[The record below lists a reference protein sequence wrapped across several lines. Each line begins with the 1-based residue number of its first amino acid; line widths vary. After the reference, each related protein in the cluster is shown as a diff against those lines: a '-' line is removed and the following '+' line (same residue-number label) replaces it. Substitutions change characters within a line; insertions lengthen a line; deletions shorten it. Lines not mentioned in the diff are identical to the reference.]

1 MSSDAEINVQMYN
14 EFKKVEG
21 EQIKERLQIIAD
33 MQAVLFL
40 FI

>member
-14 EFKKVEG
+14 ELKKVEG